1 MQNEETLENV
11 GSNPTAPTIFPSQ
24 DGKTGIGDTKTTQIT
39 AESVEEQMR
48 FPKRIRH
55 RGQVLATIYGKSKA
69 YPAYRLVWRVTGK
82 RRMER
87 FATYSKAK
95 AAAEALVKELAK
107 GSQVTALT
115 PRQATDALAAIE
127 RLQTYFQQTGRRV
140 SILAAVSEFAEASTN
155 AHGRNLREI
164 VAAYLN
170 TVATVKRKDVAEA
183 VEEFILADE
192 PRTKAGEGQRAQL
205 SSEYARIRG
214 LRLRRFAKSFP
225 GHAVCDLSKEH
236 LDGFINALDKSG
248 AKSRNHH
255 RAGIK
260 QFLQWCIRKD
270 YLPATHRMNEADAMR
285 PEHANT
291 GATAFYTP
299 DEFRALLET
308 APEPLRAMIAI
319 GGLAGLRTAEILR
332 LTWEEIFRVPGHIEI
347 TAGKAKTRQRRLV
360 EVCPALAAWLEDSR
374 KLTGKLWQGTERFFH
389 KGCAEVCD
397 RAGVPRKPNGLR
409 HSYCSHHFALHA
421 NENLTAA
428 QAGTSPAMVHQHYK
442 GLATRTEGE
451 KWFAVS
457 PSKAANVI
465 PLPAAKKV

>member
-1 MQNEETLENV
+1 V
-11 GSNPTAPTIFPSQ
+11 GSNPTAPTIFPSE
-24 DGKTGIGDTKTTQIT
+24 DGKIGIGDTETTQKT
-39 AESVEEQMR
+39 PESSEEQMR

-55 RGQVLATIYGKSKA
+55 RGQVLATIYAKTKA
-69 YPAYRLVWRVTGK
+69 FPAYRLAWRVTGK

-87 FATYSKAK
+87 FQTYSEVKRRAD
-95 AAAEALVKELAK
+95 ALVKELAQ
-107 GSQVTALT
+107 GSHVTALT
-115 PRQATDALAAIE
+115 PRQATDALAALE
-127 RLQTYFQQTGRRV
+127 RLQGFFQQTGRRV
-140 SILAAVSEFAEASTN
+140 SLLAAVSEFAESSAK
-155 AHGRNLREI
+155 ALGRNLGE
-164 VAAYLN
+164 VVDGWLN
-170 TVATVKRKDVAEA
+170 TVAAVRRKDVAEA

-205 SSEYARIRG
+205 SSEYARIRA
-214 LRLRRFAKSFP
+214 LRLRRFAKAFP

-236 LDGFINALDKSG
+236 LDAFIHSMDEAG

-308 APEPLRAMIAI
+308 AQEPLRPMIAI
-319 GGLAGLRTAEILR
+319 GGFAGLRTAEILR
-332 LTWEEIFRVPGHIEI
+332 LTWEDVFRVPGHIEI

-360 EVCPALAAWLEDSR
+360 EVCPALESWLQPCRTLSGR
-374 KLTGKLWQGTERFFH
+374 LWQGTERFFH

-397 RAGVPRKPNGLR
+397 RAEVPRKKNGLR
-409 HSYCSHHFALHA
+409 HSFCSHHFALHA

-442 GLATRTEGE
+442 GLATKNEGE
-451 KWFAVS
+451 AWFNVQPGRAS
-457 PSKAANVI
+457 NVI
-465 PLPAAKKV
+465 PLAVGANK